1 MIDNINNYQA
11 HRVLTAYSPRTH
23 APRSTPILTH
33 ELIGTTTKTTKNNKK
48 DKEFSR

>member
-1 MIDNINNYQA
+1 MIDNISNYQA
-11 HRVLTAYSPRTH
+11 HRVLT

-33 ELIGTTTKTTKNNKK
+33 ELIGPTTKTTKNNKK